1 MKKQGWLGFS
11 CCRCHVIWSET
22 EKKGAERYEMPV
34 ISGRR
39 EHESHAGHEV
49 VGLWLVLCL
58 SLLVSSTRR
67 ATPTGLRRPPSFLAC
82 DWIWSIGSLHRAEM
96 QRTDALGVGE
106 DIVDKGLTRTPVSR
120 CRYLP
125 RPGTVHAAVCHRPTH
140 RAVRQKSLACH
151 STPIF

>member
-1 MKKQGWLGFS
+1 
-11 CCRCHVIWSET
+11 
-22 EKKGAERYEMPV
+22 
-34 ISGRR
+34 
-39 EHESHAGHEV
+39 
-49 VGLWLVLCL
+49 
-58 SLLVSSTRR
+58 
-67 ATPTGLRRPPSFLAC
+67 
-82 DWIWSIGSLHRAEM
+82 M